1 MPPLTRAQRVE
12 RAVLALTLA
21 VLFLGRTTIGDD
33 HWWPFSPWRM
43 YATSTGP
50 NTAVASTLI
59 EIRTAA
65 DPATWVPAPLT
76 PANVGLNG
84 AEVEGRLDL
93 IKGDPSVL
101 GTLAASHARLRPEQ
115 DPWIGIRV
123 VIRRFLLK
131 DGALTG
137 ESRDETV
144 AEWTSRGRARH
155 DFVVVSRRAA
165 RTPRGLPDGDLPVRR
180 PRRPVVA
187 HQRLVPRLC
196 RPRLVSATDRG

>member
-1 MPPLTRAQRVE
+1 MPRLTRAQRGW
-12 RAVLALTLA
+12 RAVLALTFAL
-21 VLFLGRTTIGDD
+21 VFLGGTTIGDD

-65 DPATWVPAPLT
+65 DPTTWVPAPLT
-76 PANVGLNG
+76 PANVGLNR

-115 DPWIGIRV
+115 EPWIGIRV

-144 AEWTSRGRARH
+144 AEWTSRGAGA
-155 DFVVVSRRAA
+155 S
-165 RTPRGLPDGDLPVRR
+165 
-180 PRRPVVA
+180 
-187 HQRLVPRLC
+187 
-196 RPRLVSATDRG
+196 